1 MEEKWTVDKLGDS
14 NWSTWK
20 FQMRHLL
27 LAKGLW
33 GHVDGSD
40 VLAGEAS
47 DAVRAEFKQKAE
59 RAFSTI
65 VMAVSTPRLY
75 LVTSCTKPKEVW
87 DKLCEHF
94 ECESLANKLYLKKRY
109 FRTEMKEGTSMEQH
123 LKEMKETSDR
133 LAAIGAPI
141 SEEDQVVTLLGS
153 LPSSYSALVTTLE
166 CRIDDV
172 KLSYV
177 QQALLHEE
185 RKVRE
190 RSRCEERSRRDQPD
204 NSALVGRRVVKCY
217 GCGEPGH
224 IRRFCPKKVN
234 AGPTHKA
241 NTAEGNPAD
250 GEGAFAA
257 SVDSLRFSQSEQW
270 LVDSGASSHMTRQKE
285 LFMNYV
291 EFEKPEKVGLG
302 DGKTVEAVG
311 MGDIRMQMF
320 FGENDPQ
327 RATLYR
333 VLYVPKLACNLF
345 SVRAAASK
353 GNTVKFGMS
362 SCWIRD
368 AEGKLRGKGACTRR
382 EIVSA
387 GLSASPS

>member
-20 FQMRHLL
+20 FQVRHLL

-65 VMAVSTPRLY
+65 VMAVSTPQLY

-87 DKLCEHF
+87 DKLCGHF

-166 CRIDDV
+166 CR
-172 KLSYV
+172 L
-177 QQALLHEE
+177 
-185 RKVRE
+185 
-190 RSRCEERSRRDQPD
+190 
-204 NSALVGRRVVKCY
+204 
-217 GCGEPGH
+217 
-224 IRRFCPKKVN
+224 
-234 AGPTHKA
+234 
-241 NTAEGNPAD
+241 
-250 GEGAFAA
+250 
-257 SVDSLRFSQSEQW
+257 
-270 LVDSGASSHMTRQKE
+270 MT
-285 LFMNYV
+285 
-291 EFEKPEKVGLG
+291 
-302 DGKTVEAVG
+302 
-311 MGDIRMQMF
+311 
-320 FGENDPQ
+320 
-327 RATLYR
+327 
-333 VLYVPKLACNLF
+333 
-345 SVRAAASK
+345 
-353 GNTVKFGMS
+353 
-362 SCWIRD
+362 
-368 AEGKLRGKGACTRR
+368 
-382 EIVSA
+382 
-387 GLSASPS
+387 